1 MMGSACEKCPVH
13 RCNVSIPCVCVCVH
27 TEHKVL
33 DLSFVRGKD
42 SMGFNE
48 SRSQRLQIVL
58 C

>member
-1 MMGSACEKCPVH
+1 MRNVLCINVMCPF
-13 RCNVSIPCVCVCVH
+13 PVCVCVH